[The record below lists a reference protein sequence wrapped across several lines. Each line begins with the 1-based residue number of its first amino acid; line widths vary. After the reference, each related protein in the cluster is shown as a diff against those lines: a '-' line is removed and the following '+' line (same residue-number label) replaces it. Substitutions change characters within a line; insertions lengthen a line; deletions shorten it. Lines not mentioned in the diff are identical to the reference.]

1 MATTYLSRTQD
12 TGSTDAAKKFTV
24 SLWIKRGGLGVSQV
38 MWSSGSGVSA
48 GLDLYFDT
56 NNNLCFE
63 ALDGAT
69 NPKIISDREFRDPGA
84 WMHIVAAIDT
94 PQATPADTV
103 KLYVNGVQETS
114 FSTSTYPAQD
124 YEFSIG
130 TTSDTMKVGT
140 GTMAGATNYWNG
152 NMAHLHYTDG
162 QVYAASNFGST
173 DATSGIW
180 IPNSA
185 PSVTYGNNGLFLK
198 FASGAFGTD
207 SSGNANTMTVTG
219 TMTNTKDNA
228 MDNYCT
234 WNSVGNVRIS
244 GGTAYPV
251 TFSNSNT
258 TALNAHATYHTGCMG
273 TMGVKKGKWYYE
285 CKCSDVG
292 GIDYIGYAG
301 EDDWG
306 NLLNTYTYA
315 NDGTIDDVAYG
326 NTYTSGDII
335 SVAFDADNGTI
346 WFGKNGVWQNS
357 ASEAEIEA
365 GTDTN
370 AAVTSMDMTKYYLL
384 AQKGF
389 QDATNQLNTG
399 NGYFGTTAITSA
411 GTNAG
416 EGLFEYDV
424 PSGYYA
430 FNTNN
435 LATYG

>member
-1 MATTYLSRTQD
+1 M
-12 TGSTDAAKKFTV
+12 K
-24 SLWIKRGGLGVSQV
+24 
-38 MWSSGSGVSA
+38 SA
-48 GLDLYFDT
+48 
-56 NNNLCFE
+56 N
-63 ALDGAT
+63 
-69 NPKIISDREFRDPGA
+69 II
-84 WMHIVAAIDT
+84 V
-94 PQATPADTV
+94 
-103 KLYVNGVQETS
+103 
-114 FSTSTYPAQD
+114 
-124 YEFSIG
+124 
-130 TTSDTMKVGT
+130 VGT
-140 GTMAGATNYWNG
+140 GLGSSSDI
-152 NMAHLHYTDG
+152 DG
-162 QVYAASNFGST
+162 SFYIINIEPG
-173 DATSGIW
+173 
-180 IPNSA
+180 
-185 PSVTYGNNGLFLK
+185 TYSLK
-198 FASGAFGTD
+198 
-207 SSGNANTMTVTG
+207 
-219 TMTNTKDNA
+219 
-228 MDNYCT
+228 
-234 WNSVGNVRIS
+234 
-244 GGTAYPV
+244 
-251 TFSNSNT
+251 
-258 TALNAHATYHTGCMG
+258 
-273 TMGVKKGKWYYE
+273 
-285 CKCSDVG
+285 
-292 GIDYIGYAG
+292 IDYIGYAE

-306 NLLNTYTYA
+306 NLGNLFTYA
-315 NDGTIDDVAYG
+315 NDGTINDVAYG

>member
-1 MATTYLSRTQD
+1 MATTRLTRTQTAGTRTKGTLSTWVKRGDLSED
-12 TGSTDAAKKFTV
+12 TLYTQFADGTNFTRFRFSSNTINANDRTGGGDNWYFTTNAVYRDPSAWYHVVISIDTTQSTD
-24 SLWIKRGGLGVSQV
+24 
-38 MWSSGSGVSA
+38 
-48 GLDLYFDT
+48 T
-56 NNNLCFE
+56 NRLRC
-63 ALDGAT
+63 
-69 NPKIISDREFRDPGA
+69 
-84 WMHIVAAIDT
+84 W
-94 PQATPADTV
+94 
-103 KLYVNGVQETS
+103 VNGVLQTFTS
-114 FSTSTYPAQD
+114 QAYPTEDANMNMNQTGQTSQIGANELTAD
-124 YEFSIG
+124 YFDG
-130 TTSDTMKVGT
+130 V
-140 GTMAGATNYWNG
+140 
-152 NMAHLHYTDG
+152 MAHTHWTDG
-162 QVYAASNFGST
+162 YSYAATDFGET

-180 IPNSA
+180 VPISA
-185 PSVTYGNNGLFLK
+185 PSVTYGTNGFFLK

-207 SSGNANTMTVTG
+207 SSGESNDFVVTG
-219 TMTNTKDNA
+219 TMTATKDNA

-244 GGTAYPV
+244 GGTAYPA

-273 TMGVKKGKWYYE
+273 TMGTKKGKWYYE

-326 NTYTSGDII
+326 DTYTSGDII

-346 WFGKNGVWQNS
+346 WFGKNGTWQNG

-370 AAVTSMDMTKYYLL
+370 AAVTSIDMTKYYLL

-416 EGLFEYDV
+416 SGLFEYDV

>member
-1 MATTYLSRTQD
+1 MATTYLESD
-12 TGSTDAAKKFTV
+12 FSGTGATGATIATYSMWVKLELTDNRATIISGKDNGNYLKIRFADD
-24 SLWIKRGGLGVSQV
+24 
-38 MWSSGSGVSA
+38 GSGHYFA
-48 GLDLYFDT
+48 LY
-56 NNNLCFE
+56 
-63 ALDGAT
+63 GASMDMKST
-69 NPKIISDREFRDPGA
+69 RIFRDPSAWYHVVMAFNTGLAASDDRIKVWINNEQITDWSTNTRLGQNDPLYLTKSDNLQIGA
-84 WMHIVAAIDT
+84 YNNTEHIDGCMAHVHCCDGTAY
-94 PQATPADTV
+94 TPA
-103 KLYVNGVQETS
+103 
-114 FSTSTYPAQD
+114 
-124 YEFSIG
+124 
-130 TTSDTMKVGT
+130 
-140 GTMAGATNYWNG
+140 
-152 NMAHLHYTDG
+152 
-162 QVYAASNFGST
+162 NFGET
-173 DATSGIW
+173 DSTSGIW
-180 IPNSA
+180 IPISA
-185 PSVTYGNNGLFLK
+185 PSVTYGTKGYFLK
-198 FASGAFGTD
+198 FAAGAFGTD
-207 SSGNANTMTVTG
+207 SSGNSNDFTVTG
-219 TMTNTKDNA
+219 AGITTTKDNPRN
-228 MDNYCT
+228 NYCT
-234 WNSVGNVRIS
+234 WNSVGNSRIS

-251 TFSNSNT
+251 TFSNGNT
-258 TALNAHATYHTGCMG
+258 TALNAHATYHTGTMG

>member
-1 MATTYLSRTQD
+1 MATTYLHRTP
-12 TGSTDAAKKFTV
+12 GSSSNQRKWTFST
-24 SLWIKRGGLGVSQV
+24 WIKRGVLSVEEAIVTWLG
-38 MWSSGSGVSA
+38 SGSEYTQLRWQGSDA
-48 GLDLYFDT
+48 INFAQHDGSGYTGRINT
-56 NNNLCFE
+56 N
-63 ALDGAT
+63 AV
-69 NPKIISDREFRDPGA
+69 FRD
-84 WMHIVAAIDT
+84 VAAWYHLVCVWDT
-94 PQATPADTV
+94 DNAAAGDRLR
-103 KLYVNGVQETS
+103 LYVNGVEETS
-114 FSTSTYPAQD
+114 FSTDTNPAQYLD
-124 YEFSIG
+124 SYANSTNQLTIGSKGAANYFSG
-130 TTSDTMKVGT
+130 S
-140 GTMAGATNYWNG
+140 
-152 NMAHLHYTDG
+152 MAHTHFADG
-162 QVYAASNFGST
+162 QAYAPTVFGET
-173 DATSGIW
+173 DSTSGIW
-180 IPNSA
+180 VPISA
-185 PSVTYGNNGLFLK
+185 PSVTYGTNGFFLK
-198 FASGAFGTD
+198 YASGALGTD
-207 SSGNANTMTVTG
+207 SSGEGNNMAVSG
-219 TMTNTKDNA
+219 TMTPTKDNA
-228 MDNYCT
+228 MNNFCT
-234 WNSVGNVRIS
+234 WNSVGNSRIS

-251 TFSNSNT
+251 TFSNGNT
-258 TALNAHATYHTGCMG
+258 TALNAHATYHTGTMG
-273 TMGVKKGKWYYE
+273 TIGVKKGKWYYE